1 MKEIIIL
8 KNLYSRP
15 DRKMV
20 FKTIQCY
27 EDSVLYDEICDE
39 YDKVREHM
47 QEHLDLKGVMGM
59 REITKEIA
67 SEDLPEGTKI
77 IYVINTIGKYDSE
90 LSNTYFQQGDYL
102 KGMLADAIADS
113 FVFGMEKS
121 WQMELRNYCRE
132 KGIGIK
138 RRLEVPKHVPML
150 VQKIAFDELN
160 AGEHLGM
167 TISSGYMYSPQK
179 SLCSIF
185 VVDDDPDMLN
195 TYHDCQ
201 KCGNLNC
208 SMRRIIVS
216 RLTVYDKNKSFQ
228 AACLEGESIL
238 DALQKVNPNYTAVCG
253 GKGICGKCDIRV
265 LAGKLDI
272 TTADKNFFS
281 KEDLEAGYRLACQAY
296 PEEDLTISLE
306 WNSEDRINVVTSF
319 SKDNRTLA
327 AEGDE
332 YGIAIDIGTTTLAM
346 GLISIKN
353 GAIVDTYSDL
363 NHQRIFG
370 ADVLSRIDAS
380 NDGKKDLLQQ
390 IIRKDLL
397 AGICKLVN
405 KNLIKKD
412 KIKEVVISGNTTM
425 GHLLMGY
432 SCKTLGVAPFTPI
445 NIATI
450 NEDFSKIFNS
460 DFLNCKVIVMPGIST
475 FVGGDIVSG
484 IINTRMTESEDIS
497 ILIDLGTNGE
507 MVIGNR
513 SKLLVTSAAA
523 GPAFEG
529 GNIQHGMG
537 SIPGAICHVDI
548 RADRTVEYE
557 TIENEP
563 PIGICG
569 TGVIETAAGLVRNN
583 IVDKTGL
590 LESGYFEKGFEL
602 AKDSKGNAIVFTQK
616 DVREIQLAKS
626 AIRAGIEILITRFGI
641 KYEDVKRV
649 YIAGGFGYR
658 LNPQMAMIIGILP
671 KEFEGKITAV
681 GNSSLGG
688 AVDYVVDPSVKEKAE
703 YIRSIAEE
711 ISLGSD
717 PIFQDQY
724 MEHMAFHMDED

>member
-1 MKEIIIL
+1 MKETIIL

-20 FKTIQCY
+20 FETIQCY
-27 EDSVLYDEICDE
+27 EDSDLYDEICDE
-39 YDKVREHM
+39 YDKVREQM

-59 REITKEIA
+59 REVTKEIA
-67 SEDLPEGTKI
+67 SKDLPEGTKI

-90 LSNTYFQQGDYL
+90 LSDTYFKQGDYL
-102 KGMLADAIADS
+102 KGMLADAMADS
-113 FVFGMEKS
+113 YVFGMEKS
-121 WQMELRNYCRE
+121 WQNELRNYCRE

-138 RRLEVPKHVPML
+138 RRLEVTKHVPML
-150 VQKIAFDELN
+150 VQKIAFEELN

-167 TISSGYMYSPQK
+167 AISSGYMYNPQK

-185 VVDDDPDMLN
+185 IVDEDADTFN
-195 TYHDCQ
+195 AYHDCQ
-201 KCGNLNC
+201 KCGNIKC
-208 SMRRIIVS
+208 PMRRITVS

-228 AACLEGESIL
+228 ADCLEGESIL
-238 DALQKVNPNYTAVCG
+238 EALQKINPDYAAVCG

-272 TTADKNFFS
+272 TASDKKCFS
-281 KEDLEAGYRLACQAY
+281 KEDLEAGCRLACQAY
-296 PEEDLTISLE
+296 PQEDLTISLG
-306 WNSEDRINVVTSF
+306 WSSEGGINIVTSF
-319 SKDNRTLA
+319 NKDNWSLA
-327 AEGDE
+327 TEGDE

-346 GLISIKN
+346 GLISVKN

-363 NHQRIFG
+363 NHQRTFG

-380 NDGKKDLLQQ
+380 NDGKRDMLQQ

-397 AGICKLVN
+397 AGICQLVN
-405 KNLIKKD
+405 KNHIKRD

-432 SCKTLGVAPFTPI
+432 SCKTLGVAPFTPV

-450 NEDFSKIFNS
+450 NEDFPKIFSS
-460 DFLNCKVIVMPGIST
+460 DFLNCKVIIMPGIST

-484 IINTRMTESEDIS
+484 IINTRMIESDDVS

-513 SKLLVTSAAA
+513 DRLLVTSAAA

-529 GNIQHGMG
+529 GNIQHGLG

-548 RADRTVEYE
+548 KENRAVEYE

-569 TGVIETAAGLVRNN
+569 TGVIEAAAGLVKNN
-583 IVDKTGL
+583 IVDETGL
-590 LESGYFEKGFEL
+590 LERRYFEKGFEL

-616 DVREIQLAKS
+616 DVREIQLAKA
-626 AIRAGIEILITRFGI
+626 AIRAGIEILITRLGV

-658 LNPQMAMIIGILP
+658 LDPQMAMVIGMLP

-688 AVDYVVDPSVKEKAE
+688 AVDYIVDPSVKEKAE
-703 YIRSIAEE
+703 YISSIAEE

-724 MEHMAFHMDED
+724 MEHMAFHTDED